1 MTSPGQFWDK
11 TWKLR
16 ICLNITKLNDF
27 AITKTCNEFLFFVLI
42 QGQVPCVK
50 KYDYKKY

>member
-1 MTSPGQFWDK
+1 MDHSSDFF
-11 TWKLR
+11 R
-16 ICLNITKLNDF
+16 SVNIYENITKLNDF